1 MRSHVAHDIT
11 ALYAPQYE
19 QFGIELSDVGPI
31 STGKVTTEKG
41 SGSAWIMPVS
51 PTCLV
56 MEHFITPAED
66 MMLAEFTPEPY
77 ACVSEVSAPTLE
89 CMPAAGIAPS
99 NLAPARAALP
109 QTTVCSFIQEK
120 CGVELSPLRAGQLY
134 HSRSV
139 VFLPGYFEE
148 LEQRYPH
155 QFDGAFEAF
164 AKPWGESASLAIA
177 CALGRFSERRSLAAG
192 GHLYTRSI
200 VDAMVSELAVSL
212 AAEKRAES
220 DDDSPESRR
229 LVEAAC
235 AFIERSID
243 EGQRASIDES
253 AHRLYVSR
261 SKLCAVFKQQTGE
274 SVGSFARRRRIE
286 QAEELLSSSALPVSE
301 IAARLGYPRQSTFA
315 QAFKRETGLSPSA
328 WREQKA

>member
-1 MRSHVAHDIT
+1 MGARGTHDIT
-11 ALYAPQYE
+11 ALYAPQFE
-19 QFGIELSDVGPI
+19 QFGIKLSDKGPI
-31 STGKVTTEKG
+31 STGEVATAKG

-51 PTCLV
+51 STCLV

-77 ACVSEVSAPTLE
+77 ACVSEISTPTLE
-89 CMPAAGIAPS
+89 CMPAAGITPA
-99 NLAPARAALP
+99 NLAPARAEAP
-109 QTTVCSFIQEK
+109 QTSVCSFIQDN
-120 CGVELSPLRAGQLY
+120 CGIELSPLFAGQLY

-155 QFDGAFEAF
+155 QFDGLFGAF

-177 CALGRFSERRSLAAG
+177 CALGRFSERRSLAVG
-192 GHLYTRSI
+192 GHLYTRAI

-220 DDDSPESRR
+220 DDDSPESKR
-229 LVEAAC
+229 LAEAAR
-235 AFIERSID
+235 ALIEQSID
-243 EGQRASIDES
+243 DGQHMGIDEA

-274 SVGSFARRRRIE
+274 SIGAFARWRRIE
-286 QAEELLSSSALPVSE
+286 RAEGLLAGGALSVSE
-301 IAARLGYPRQSTFA
+301 IAVRLGYPRQSTFA
-315 QAFKRETGLSPSA
+315 QAFKHETGLSPSA
-328 WREQKA
+328 WREQRR